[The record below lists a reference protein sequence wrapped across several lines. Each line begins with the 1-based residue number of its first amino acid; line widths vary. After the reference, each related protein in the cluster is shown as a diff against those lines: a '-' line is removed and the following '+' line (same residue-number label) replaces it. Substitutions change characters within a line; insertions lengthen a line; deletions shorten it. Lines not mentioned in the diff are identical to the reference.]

1 MEFKI
6 PFTFAPL
13 STLKRRAHPFLR
25 FTRSHSSSSVLA
37 RTLEADNVLLSP
49 AELRAI
55 CYRTALNAFL
65 LLTLVLGA
73 ALFYLQGLHALPL
86 APAIALLIALFI
98 AVTQLNYPRVFHAR
112 RQRNIEKN
120 LISGLQDMLVQLNA
134 GIPLFNILVNLS
146 SADYG
151 ELSVE
156 CKKAVREMNA
166 GAPQIEVL
174 EHLSEQNESPYFRRT
189 LWQLSNGMR
198 AGSDISIII
207 RENVRALNEEQLIQI
222 QNYGNKLN
230 PLIMFYMLISVIIPA
245 LAVVFLTL
253 LSSLVNLA
261 ASSTYALFISLFV
274 FVMLL
279 QSMFVGLVR
288 SLRPSLL

>member
-6 PFTFAPL
+6 PFTFASL
-13 STLKRRAHPFLR
+13 STLKRRSRPFLR
-25 FTRSHSSSSVLA
+25 FAHPYSASSALA
-37 RTLEADNVLLSP
+37 RALEADNIPLSP
-49 AELRAI
+49 AEYRTL
-55 CYRTALNAFL
+55 CFRTALNTCL
-65 LLTLVLGA
+65 LLVLFFGA
-73 ALFYLQGLHALPL
+73 ALGYIQGSRALPL
-86 APAIALLIALFI
+86 APAIALLISLFI
-98 AVTQLNYPRVFHAR
+98 FFTQLNYPRVFHAR

-120 LISGLQDMLVQLNA
+120 LVSGLQDMLVQLNA

-146 SADYG
+146 SANYG
-151 ELSVE
+151 ELSAE

-261 ASSTYALFISLFV
+261 ASTTYALFVSLFV

-279 QSMFVGLVR
+279 QIMFVGLVR